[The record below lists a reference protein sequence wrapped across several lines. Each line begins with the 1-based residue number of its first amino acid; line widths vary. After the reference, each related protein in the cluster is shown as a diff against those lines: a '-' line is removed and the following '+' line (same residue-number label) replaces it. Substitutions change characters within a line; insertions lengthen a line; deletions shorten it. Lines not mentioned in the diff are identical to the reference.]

1 MSAHNYTKM
10 HNTQDKSAAKSSVPQ
25 RLERLR
31 VHTQSTWG
39 QVAERIGIT
48 TSMLYQVKRGDRQL
62 SSKAIFRLEMAEKE
76 ARLMPMLEG
85 IPHLPV
91 TVDLVSGESNEQL
104 RATIKTLR
112 LEAAKARER
121 AAQTLGFAEELERSV
136 ESFERLLQER
146 LAPRG
151 KKK

>member
-1 MSAHNYTKM
+1 M
-10 HNTQDKSAAKSSVPQ
+10 HTAQDKSADKSSVPQ

-31 VHTQSTWG
+31 VHTQSTWE

-48 TSMLYQVKRGDRQL
+48 SSMLYQVKRGDRQL

-91 TVDLVSGESNEQL
+91 TVDLVGGESNEQL
-104 RATIKTLR
+104 RATIKMLR
-112 LEAAKARER
+112 QEAAKARER

-136 ESFERLLQER
+136 ELFERRLQER
-146 LAPRG
+146 LAPRR
-151 KKK
+151 KKA